1 MTRRLLDPQTLCEM
15 LGVPRS
21 TLYGWR
27 QTGDGPPAIKV
38 GRLLRYDPEDLERWL
53 DERKVQDRS

>member
-1 MTRRLLDPQTLCEM
+1 MNRPLLNPDELAEM
-15 LGVPRS
+15 LHVPRS

-38 GRLLRYDPEDLERWL
+38 GRLLRYDPKDVELWLAQQRERS
-53 DERKVQDRS
+53 K